1 MTSRDRRRGVALL
14 ALAASALP
22 GCWPGE
28 SSAPP
33 PFDCATI
40 DRAAER
46 FPEECGD
53 AGVSDDAGVPGDGG
67 EDAAP

>member
-1 MTSRDRRRGVALL
+1 MICRDRGACVALL
-14 ALAASALP
+14 ALSASALP
-22 GCWPGE
+22 GCWPDP

-33 PFDCATI
+33 PFDCASI
-40 DRAAER
+40 DRAEER

-53 AGVSDDAGVPGDGG
+53 AGVIDDAEVPSDGG